1 MQKIR
6 KALKRHPHA
15 ILLPCI
21 WLITLIAFYPTFF
34 NGFQMEWDDQ
44 WMVMNRQTV
53 LRLRTSSIWAI
64 FTEPSHGQI
73 GPLNQLMYTLLYRAF
88 GFNPLAFHSAS
99 LALHL
104 CNSALLYRGLL
115 MIVHD
120 CISIS
125 RTQARW
131 IVAITTVL
139 FAIHPLQ
146 VETVAWVSASKILLF
161 TTFYLAGAIML
172 IKYLR
177 KGNIGWY
184 AGALLMQLTA
194 YLSKE
199 QAVVFPL
206 FAMLLYHWYGIR
218 YNKRKFWTE
227 MIPFC
232 LLALASVCHEV
243 FYVANYDNYIQGH
256 TYEWWQRGVFC
267 IYSIVTYLFKWIVP
281 VNLNWMYFFPIGIED
296 GLTWWLLLYPVLAA
310 CLIYATW
317 DKIKKTLVA
326 SSLAFI
332 FIHLLLVVHILVL
345 PRTSVVAD
353 RYMYLPIVGCNFL
366 LSIFIV
372 KALTW
377 CKYKKA
383 AAVLVGGYIIALTY
397 TTNLRTHDW
406 KNSKTLREVPE
417 KQQDITHE

>member
-6 KALKRHPHA
+6 EALKRHPHA

-21 WLITLIAFYPTFF
+21 WLITLIAFFPTFF
-34 NGFQMEWDDQ
+34 NDFQMEWDDQ

-88 GFNPLAFHSAS
+88 GFNALAFHSAS
-99 LALHL
+99 LVLHL
-104 CNSALLYRGLL
+104 FNIGLLYKGLR

-120 CISIS
+120 CSSIEPG
-125 RTQARW
+125 RAEW
-131 IVAITTVL
+131 IVPFTTLL

-146 VETVAWVSASKILLF
+146 VETVAWVSASKILLS
-161 TTFYLAGAIML
+161 TTFYLAGGIML
-172 IKYLR
+172 VKFLRNRSSLYYL
-177 KGNIGWY
+177 
-184 AGALLMQLTA
+184 GALLMQAMA

-206 FAMLLYHWYGIR
+206 FAALLFVLYGIR
-218 YNKRKFWTE
+218 PNKRNFWLE

-232 LLALASVCHEV
+232 ILGLASAVHEV
-243 FYVANYDNYIQGH
+243 FYVASYDRFILEENYP
-256 TYEWWQRGVFC
+256 WWQRGVFC
-267 IYSIVTYLFKWIVP
+267 IYSVVTYFFKWIVP
-281 VNLNWMYFFPIGIED
+281 ANLNWMYLFPVGIGED
-296 GLTWWLLLYPVLAA
+296 LTWWLLLYPVLAA
-310 CLIYATW
+310 CCIYAFW
-317 DKIKKTLVA
+317 KQINKPEVLA
-326 SSLAFI
+326 ALAFTG
-332 FIHLLLVVHILVL
+332 IHLLLVVHITVL
-345 PRTSVVAD
+345 PRASVVAD

-406 KNSKTLREVPE
+406 KNSKTLREMPE